1 MKAGLSSL
9 GVAGLALV
17 AVLWIVNL
25 SLAAESNIPM
35 PSPQAVY
42 DHGVGDAE
50 PKGKGTGENFCW
62 HAAYLMS
69 TFVEGYEAS
78 HDPAWLDAGVKYYD
92 WCVGKMAVG
101 PDGYKGWIGPADN
114 GLWYDDHVGDAVL
127 VEPMLEFSEL
137 VLKDPE
143 LKKKYGEAA
152 NRYVEIGKRDLI
164 EKWDKRDTWRE
175 DGEYGA
181 YVAHNKACEPG
192 KLAAWIVVT
201 EGVDE
206 APGRTLPFNKQNHIG
221 LAALRLYRIT
231 GEKPYLERA
240 GKIFAFMRSRFQYV
254 ADKDYYVW
262 NYWEPFGPWDVD
274 VKRQT
279 TRHWVGVHRYRNYQA
294 DEVAQI
300 AEAYNTGVV
309 FTPLDIER
317 IIHTNLRVMWNGDKT
332 SPHWVNSNA
341 LLPQP
346 PMTEEQSAAQ
356 KAEEEANPYAKE
368 GRAGIL
374 WTALDQFSEPVR
386 ELERVGMA
394 RQTGDSRAII
404 SRACF
409 QNVTIKTP
417 ASLDRQYA
425 KNANV
430 KQVPAINCPSL
441 TVATV
446 MPHIL
451 STEPS
456 VVLCKSR
463 LANDLEVA
471 VYSADGQDKKCVLY
485 QGKIGS
491 GMNGLSDTLILTWDG
506 ADPATGARLP
516 KGNYVVR
523 WTVPDGRR
531 EYGVVVPQ

>member
-1 MKAGLSSL
+1 
-9 GVAGLALV
+9 
-17 AVLWIVNL
+17 
-25 SLAAESNIPM
+25 
-35 PSPQAVY
+35 
-42 DHGVGDAE
+42 
-50 PKGKGTGENFCW
+50 
-62 HAAYLMS
+62 
-69 TFVEGYEAS
+69 
-78 HDPAWLDAGVKYYD
+78 
-92 WCVGKMAVG
+92 
-101 PDGYKGWIGPADN
+101 
-114 GLWYDDHVGDAVL
+114 
-127 VEPMLEFSEL
+127 
-137 VLKDPE
+137 
-143 LKKKYGEAA
+143 
-152 NRYVEIGKRDLI
+152 
-164 EKWDKRDTWRE
+164 
-175 DGEYGA
+175 
-181 YVAHNKACEPG
+181 
-192 KLAAWIVVT
+192 
-201 EGVDE
+201 
-206 APGRTLPFNKQNHIG
+206 
-221 LAALRLYRIT
+221 
-231 GEKPYLERA
+231 
-240 GKIFAFMRSRFQYV
+240 
-254 ADKDYYVW
+254 
-262 NYWEPFGPWDVD
+262 
-274 VKRQT
+274 
-279 TRHWVGVHRYRNYQA
+279 
-294 DEVAQI
+294 
-300 AEAYNTGVV
+300 
-309 FTPLDIER
+309 
-317 IIHTNLRVMWNGDKT
+317 MWNGEKT
-332 SPHWVNSNA
+332 SPRWVNSNA

-346 PMTEEQSAAQ
+346 PQ

-404 SRACF
+404 ARACF

-430 KQVPAINCPSL
+430 EQVPAINCPSL

-471 VYSADGQDKKCVLY
+471 VYSADGKDKKCVLY

-506 ADPATGARLP
+506 ADPPTGARLP

-531 EYGVVVPQ
+531 EFGVVVPK